1 MNRTQKEANARTVF
15 SVPAG
20 RFPLMIGSVVLAAL
34 SFFAA
39 SVQAGQ
45 ADQAGQDE
53 QAARYAAGRATS
65 ILLELVRKQRPV
77 SRDGVDAFANAV
89 LESPIDDFVAFD
101 LVARSV
107 MGHHGKKARP
117 EQMERFIRD
126 FRVSLVKF
134 YSRSLVA
141 LELDPLKLD
150 FCMAPVVQNRPQGGQ
165 AQRRST
171 MAVDMVFG
179 YPVNDRYSG
188 KRPVD
193 CRDES
198 FRFDKEKHRYS
209 VTYKMVDVSRGGSKP
224 GSAGQWKVRGIVLE
238 GINIGLQFKN
248 QFTAALRQSGGNLDR
263 VINNWDNLVNPR
275 DGADAGRQNS

>member
-1 MNRTQKEANARTVF
+1 MNRMQTNASVRTF
-15 SVPAG
+15 PRVPAAALS
-20 RFPLMIGSVVLAAL
+20 LMIGCLVAAL
-34 SFFAA
+34 LCSFAV
-39 SVQAGQ
+39 SVQAG
-45 ADQAGQDE
+45 ATEPDE
-53 QAARYAAGRATS
+53 QAARKAASRATS
-65 ILLELVRKQRPV
+65 MLLELVRNQRPV
-77 SRDGVDAFANAV
+77 SREGVDAFANAV
-89 LESPIDDFVAFD
+89 LASPIDEVVAFD

-107 MGHHGKKARP
+107 MGHHGKKASP
-117 EQMERFIRD
+117 AQIKRFIRD

-134 YSRSLVA
+134 YSRSLLA

-150 FCMAPVVQNRPQGGQ
+150 FCVVPGAQSRSARDA
-165 AQRRST
+165 AQRRTS

-198 FRFDKEKHRYS
+198 FRFDKDKHRYS
-209 VTYKMVDVSRGGSKP
+209 VTYKMVDVSRGGAKP

-248 QFTAALRQSGGNLDR
+248 QFTAAVRQSGGNLDR